1 MIILDTNVLSALMQ
15 QQPHPQVVAW
25 LDNQPAESIWLNSI
39 TLFEARYGLALMAS
53 GQRKNLLEARFEE
66 LLQEDLQNR
75 VLLFD
80 SKAATYA
87 AKLAAE
93 RKAIGRPVDM
103 RDTFI
108 AGISLANQATIAT
121 RNVRHFNDLSVPVVN
136 PWET

>member
-1 MIILDTNVLSALMQ
+1 
-15 QQPHPQVVAW
+15 
-25 LDNQPAESIWLNSI
+25 
-39 TLFEARYGLALMAS
+39 MAS
-53 GQRKNLLEARFEE
+53 GLRKNLLEARFEE

-75 VLLFD
+75 ILLFD
-80 SKAATYA
+80 SNAATKAAQ
-87 AKLAAE
+87 LAAE
-93 RKAIGRPVDM
+93 RKVSSRPVDM